1 MTNGI
6 IEQVENM
13 EDFGEQEIQDYNL
26 ELLELEA
33 DEFKFESDLRDE
45 MELLN
50 YDDDSDFEDLD

>member
-13 EDFGEQEIQDYNL
+13 EDFGEQEIRDYEL
-26 ELLELEA
+26 ELSIIQGE
-33 DEFKFESDLRDE
+33 DEEEIEFCDD
-45 MELLN
+45 